1 MCRYRVESKL
11 GWGAFSTVWRCKEQ
25 GGKQGAMAAVKV
37 LKSDAEV
44 RDSGEEEVELL
55 EAVGRAGGGRWVVRL
70 VESFEVVGPHGHH
83 LCLALEVLSHNL
95 LDCLPNRGGI
105 HMDNVKTVVRQ
116 MLEGLDF
123 LHNKAGIIHT
133 DIKPE
138 NVLVA
143 EGRRDLSQPLPGLTV
158 KLGDLGSACW
168 VDRHFSPMIGT
179 RQYRAPEVLLLASY
193 GPPVDV
199 WATACLAFEL
209 ATGQY
214 LLNPE
219 GEARCSREERHLAL
233 MVELLGRLPEELVR
247 AGQEAEN

>member
-1 MCRYRVESKL
+1 ML
-11 GWGAFSTVWRCKEQ
+11 G
-25 GGKQGAMAAVKV
+25 
-37 LKSDAEV
+37 
-44 RDSGEEEVELL
+44 
-55 EAVGRAGGGRWVVRL
+55 
-70 VESFEVVGPHGHH
+70 P
-83 LCLALEVLSHNL
+83 NL
-95 LDCLPNRGGI
+95 LDGLTDRGI
-105 HMDNVKTVVRQ
+105 HMDNVKAVIRQ
-116 MLEGLDF
+116 VLEGLDF
-123 LHNKAGIIHT
+123 LHTKPGIIHT

-138 NVLVA
+138 NVLLA
-143 EGRRDLSQPLPGLTV
+143 HGYSGRRDLLQPLAGLRV

-168 VDRHFSPMIGT
+168 VDRHFSLRIGT
-179 RQYRAPEVLLLASY
+179 RQYRAPEVLLLAPY